1 VPVVRP
7 VDDVCVSALLV
18 VVAPVLGV
26 VVVVVVV
33 VVGDLLCRRA
43 VRRSVVV
50 CGRAIGP
57 PDQRFNVK
65 AMTDCLTSHYRSY
78 RGRIFTGQMTQP
90 TVSEH

>member
-1 VPVVRP
+1 VLVVRAL
-7 VDDVCVSALLV
+7 DDVCVSALLV
-18 VVAPVLGV
+18 VVAPVLGVV

-57 PDQRFNVK
+57 PDQRLNVK
-65 AMTDCLTSHYRSY
+65 VTTHTHTHKVYNTL
-78 RGRIFTGQMTQP
+78 
-90 TVSEH
+90 